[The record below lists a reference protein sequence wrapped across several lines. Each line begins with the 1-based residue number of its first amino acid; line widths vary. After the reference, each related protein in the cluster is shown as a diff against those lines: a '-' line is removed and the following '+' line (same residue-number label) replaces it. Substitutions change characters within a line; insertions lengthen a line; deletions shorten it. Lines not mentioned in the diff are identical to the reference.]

1 MALVFNAIVSR
12 ELKVI
17 SSKDES
23 LLDVTQEQYDDY
35 LKDLDESKLVFKEG
49 EKPTYF
55 ILKTVSSQKEI
66 LEQKDA
72 QTSMAMKAQ
81 KTGDAPIYS
90 MMAGTVRPAL
100 KDMITDGVSQIIKD
114 KSGLASEEFMAWLS
128 QTDIIADLYRALEA
142 AKGVTDVELAKK
154 KSAHL

>member
-1 MALVFNAIVSR
+1 MALVFSAIVSR

-23 LLDVTQEQYDDY
+23 LLDVTPEQYEDY

-55 ILKTVSSQKEI
+55 IMKTVSSQKDI

-81 KTGDAPIYS
+81 KTGDAPIFT

-114 KSGLASEEFMAWLS
+114 KSGLASDEFMAWLS
-128 QTDIIADLYRALEA
+128 QNDIIADLYRALES

-154 KSAHL
+154 KSAL